1 MPYEIHLTPAAER
14 NLKKLPRHI
23 VPIVQRK
30 IETLA
35 ANPRPQGVEK
45 MRGEENLYRIRTGD
59 YRILYTIEDRK
70 LIVLV
75 VKIGNRRDVYH

>member
-1 MPYEIHLTPAAER
+1 MIDS
-14 NLKKLPRHI
+14 
-23 VPIVQRK
+23 
-30 IETLA
+30 LA

-45 MRGEENLYRIRTGD
+45 MKGEKNLYRVRTGD

-75 VKIGNRRDVYH
+75 VKIGNRRDVYR